1 MSQHYLKYHF
11 KSLICTNKN
20 AVSEDE
26 SNGNNGKD
34 IDTDVING
42 NSTGRKISNN
52 YNNNNNNNIHHN
64 ASTPLSII
72 RITENPLN

>member
-11 KSLICTNKN
+11 KSLICTNN
-20 AVSEDE
+20 AEDD

-34 IDTDVING
+34 IDTDVLNG
-42 NSTGRKISNN
+42 NTNGRRSNTTPISV
-52 YNNNNNNNIHHN
+52 
-64 ASTPLSII
+64 I

>member
-11 KSLICTNKN
+11 KSLICTNN
-20 AVSEDE
+20 AEDD

-34 IDTDVING
+34 IDTDVLNG
-42 NSTGRKISNN
+42 NTTGRRSNTTPISV
-52 YNNNNNNNIHHN
+52 
-64 ASTPLSII
+64 I

>member
-11 KSLICTNKN
+11 KSLICTNN
-20 AVSEDE
+20 AEDD

-34 IDTDVING
+34 IDTDVLNG
-42 NSTGRKISNN
+42 NSTGRRINTTTPISV
-52 YNNNNNNNIHHN
+52 
-64 ASTPLSII
+64 I

>member
-11 KSLICTNKN
+11 KSLIKCTNN
-20 AVSEDE
+20 ADDD

-34 IDTDVING
+34 IDTDVLNG
-42 NSTGRKISNN
+42 NSTGYTRYINAVTPIS
-52 YNNNNNNNIHHN
+52 
-64 ASTPLSII
+64 TTI